1 MDVWSRIVVWILC
14 ASLLQHGQA
23 EKPAGTPAEESLQ
36 EVFCRI
42 DELLCQ
48 REDELL
54 SFEAVVSIHKQM
66 DDDANGN
73 VDVEESDEFIR
84 EDLNYHDPTVKHST
98 FHGEDKLISV
108 EDLWNTWK
116 VSEVYNWTADEVVQW
131 LIAYVELPQYEE
143 VFRKLQLSGRDM
155 PRLAITNAT
164 MTGTL
169 LKMTDRSHRQKLQ
182 LKALDTVLFG
192 PPLLTRHNHLKDFM
206 LVVSIVIGVGGCWF
220 AYIQN
225 RYSKEHMKKMMKD
238 LDGLH
243 RAEQSLHDLQE
254 RLQKAQEEHRTV
266 EVEKVHLEKK
276 LQNEISLAKQEA
288 QRLRELREGTENELS
303 RQKYAEQELEQVR
316 MALRNAEKELE
327 SHSNWSAPEALQ
339 KWLQLTHEV
348 EVQYYNIKKQSAEK
362 QLTLAKEGV
371 RTSGAFPVLPP
382 PPPAPSH
389 SPHRVFLFQAEKIK
403 KKRNTLFGTF
413 HVAHSSSLDDVDH
426 KILSAKQA
434 LSEVTAALRERLHR
448 WHQIEML
455 CGFQIVNNPGLHA
468 LMAFLNMD
476 PVLMGGAR
484 PAPTHFIMSDDLDDL
499 DEEIVSPI
507 SMQSPSLRHRHTDS
521 PLSTLGSQRLVEGHA
536 VGQSEAASPPVMYRP
551 SKVSLH
557 RMRSLSHGQSF
568 SSEHHPPGTTA
579 ATACPPPPP
588 HALPVYYHQ
597 STTYYLQ
604 MDSLP
609 DLPPPDLT
617 SGTPELS
624 RSDSDSSIPY
634 MGDSRLGKIPKSSL
648 SHRTLEELPSS
659 SQTPN
664 GGNRQLEQSSSAGA
678 LQRLSDSPQ
687 LEKLSEKSFTL
698 GEFSTGGTGPHYS
711 DSSRS
716 HSPSSTDADTPSP
729 GTEAKHNH
737 SKSTRIPQL
746 AAKKNPGDEDSGSTG
761 EDNDPTSG
769 KKKLT
774 LSLFKKPKK

>member
-1 MDVWSRIVVWILC
+1 M
-14 ASLLQHGQA
+14 
-23 EKPAGTPAEESLQ
+23 
-36 EVFCRI
+36 
-42 DELLCQ
+42 
-48 REDELL
+48 
-54 SFEAVVSIHKQM
+54 
-66 DDDANGN
+66 
-73 VDVEESDEFIR
+73 
-84 EDLNYHDPTVKHST
+84 
-98 FHGEDKLISV
+98 
-108 EDLWNTWK
+108 
-116 VSEVYNWTADEVVQW
+116 DEVVQW
-131 LIAYVELPQYEE
+131 LITYVELPQYEE
-143 VFRKLQLSGRDM
+143 TFRKLLLSGRDM
-155 PRLAITNAT
+155 PRLAVANAT
-164 MTGTL
+164 MTATL

-225 RYSKEHMKKMMKD
+225 RYSKDHMKKMMKD
-238 LDGLH
+238 LEGLH

-316 MALRNAEKELE
+316 MALKNAEKELE
-327 SHSNWSAPEALQ
+327 SHCNWSAPESLQ

-348 EVQYYNIKKQSAEK
+348 EVQYYNIKKQNAEK
-362 QLTLAKEGV
+362 QLLLAKEG
-371 RTSGAFPVLPP
+371 
-382 PPPAPSH
+382 
-389 SPHRVFLFQAEKIK
+389 AEKIK

-448 WHQIEML
+448 WQQIEML
-455 CGFQIVNNPGLHA
+455 CGFQIVNNPGLHV
-468 LMAFLNMD
+468 LMTSLNID
-476 PVLMGGAR
+476 PSLMGGAR
-484 PAPTHFIMSDDLDDL
+484 PAPTHFIMTDDLDDL

-507 SMQSPSLRHRHTDS
+507 TMQSPSLRHRHTDS
-521 PLSTLGSQRLVEGHA
+521 PHSTLGSQRLVEGHM
-536 VGQSEAASPPVMYRP
+536 VCQSEASPPIHYRP

-568 SSEHHPPGTTA
+568 SSEHHPAGGTA
-579 ATACPPPPP
+579 GSCPPPPP
-588 HALPVYYHQ
+588 GPHSLPVYFHH
-597 STTYYLQ
+597 STTYYLPL
-604 MDSLP
+604 DTLP

-617 SGTPELS
+617 SGMAYSSPGVGDLS
-624 RSDSDSSIPY
+624 RSDSESSIPY
-634 MGDSRLGKIPKSSL
+634 MGDPRLGKIPSVKSSL
-648 SHRTLEELPSS
+648 SHRALEELSPS

-664 GGNRQLEQSSSAGA
+664 GGNRQLELSGIGGA
-678 LQRLSDSPQ
+678 HQRLSESPQ
-687 LEKLSEKSFTL
+687 LEKSCSL
-698 GEFSTGGTGPHYS
+698 GEISMIGTGHQS

-737 SKSTRIPQL
+737 SRSTRIPQL
-746 AAKKNPGDEDSGSTG
+746 ASKKNPGDEDSGSTG
-761 EDNDPTSG
+761 EDNDPNSG
-769 KKKLT
+769 KKKLS

>member
-1 MDVWSRIVVWILC
+1 MDLWSRIVVWILC
-14 ASLLQHGQA
+14 ASFLHQGHADRPTGS
-23 EKPAGTPAEESLQ
+23 PPEESIVA
-36 EVFCRI
+36 EFCRI
-42 DELLCQ
+42 DQLLCQ
-48 REDELL
+48 KEEELL
-54 SFEAVVSIHKQM
+54 SFEAVMSIHKQM

-73 VDVEESDEFIR
+73 VDVEESDEFLR

-116 VSEVYNWTADEVVQW
+116 ISEVYNWTIDEVVQW
-131 LIAYVELPQYEE
+131 LITYVELPQYEE
-143 VFRKLQLSGRDM
+143 TFRKLQLSGRDM

-238 LDGLH
+238 LEGLH

-316 MALRNAEKELE
+316 MALKNAEKELE
-327 SHSNWSAPEALQ
+327 SHNNWSAPDSLQ

-348 EVQYYNIKKQSAEK
+348 EVQYYNIKKQNAEK
-362 QLTLAKEGV
+362 QLLLAKEG
-371 RTSGAFPVLPP
+371 
-382 PPPAPSH
+382 
-389 SPHRVFLFQAEKIK
+389 AEKIK

-426 KILSAKQA
+426 KILTAKQA

-448 WHQIEML
+448 WQQIEIL
-455 CGFQIVNNPGLHA
+455 CGFQIVNNPGLHVLMTA
-468 LMAFLNMD
+468 LNVD
-476 PVLMGGAR
+476 PSLMGGAR
-484 PAPTHFIMSDDLDDL
+484 PAPTHFIMTDDLDDL

-507 SMQSPSLRHRHTDS
+507 TMQSPN
-521 PLSTLGSQRLVEGHA
+521 LSTLRQRHVEPQHALGSQRLVEGYVVSQA
-536 VGQSEAASPPVMYRP
+536 EASPQIHYRP

-557 RMRSLSHGQSF
+557 RMRSFSHGQSF
-568 SSEHHPPGTTA
+568 SSEHHPSSTA
-579 ATACPPPPP
+579 SAVSTAPCPPFSTPPPPP
-588 HALPVYYHQ
+588 PPPAGPHAHPVYYHH

-609 DLPPPDLT
+609 DLPPPDIT
-617 SGTPELS
+617 SGIPCRSPSIGDLT
-624 RSDSDSSIPY
+624 RSDSESSIPY
-634 MGDSRLGKIPKSSL
+634 VGSKIPCSKPVTL
-648 SHRTLEELPSS
+648 SRAIEELPSS
-659 SQTPN
+659 SHTPN
-664 GGNRQLEQSSSAGA
+664 GGNRHLEIASMSS
-678 LQRLSDSPQ
+678 LQESLPESSD
-687 LEKLSEKSFTL
+687 LDKKLSEKSSSL
-698 GEFSTGGTGPHYS
+698 GEISTSGTIHS

-716 HSPSSTDADTPSP
+716 HSPSSTEPDTPSP
-729 GTEAKHNH
+729 GTESKHN
-737 SKSTRIPQL
+737 SKGTRIPQL
-746 AAKKNPGDEDSGSTG
+746 AGKKNLGDDDSGSTG
-761 EDNDPTSG
+761 EDTDSVTG
-769 KKKLT
+769 KKKILKM
-774 LSLFKKPKK
+774 FKKPKK

>member
-1 MDVWSRIVVWILC
+1 
-14 ASLLQHGQA
+14 
-23 EKPAGTPAEESLQ
+23 
-36 EVFCRI
+36 
-42 DELLCQ
+42 
-48 REDELL
+48 
-54 SFEAVVSIHKQM
+54 M

-73 VDVEESDEFIR
+73 VDVEESDEFLR

-108 EDLWNTWK
+108 EDLWTTWK
-116 VSEVYNWTADEVVQW
+116 VSEVYNWTVEEVVQW
-131 LIAYVELPQYEE
+131 LITYVELPQYEE
-143 VFRKLQLSGRDM
+143 IFRKLQLSGRDM

-164 MTGTL
+164 MTGAL

-225 RYSKEHMKKMMKD
+225 RYSKDHMKKMMKD
-238 LDGLH
+238 LEGLH

-316 MALRNAEKELE
+316 MALKNAEKELE
-327 SHSNWSAPEALQ
+327 SHSNWSAPESLQ

-348 EVQYYNIKKQSAEK
+348 EVQYYNIKKQNAEK
-362 QLTLAKEGV
+362 QLLLAKEG
-371 RTSGAFPVLPP
+371 
-382 PPPAPSH
+382 
-389 SPHRVFLFQAEKIK
+389 AEKIK

-434 LSEVTAALRERLHR
+434 LGEVTAALRERLHR

-455 CGFQIVNNPGLHA
+455 CGFQIVNNPGLHVLIA
-468 LMAFLNMD
+468 SLNID
-476 PVLMGGAR
+476 PSLMGGAR
-484 PAPTHFIMSDDLDDL
+484 PAPTHFIMTDDLDDL

-507 SMQSPSLRHRHTDS
+507 SMQSPNLSTLRQRHTDS
-521 PLSTLGSQRLVEGHA
+521 PLSTLGSQRLVEGY
-536 VGQSEAASPPVMYRP
+536 VMSQSEATPPVPYRP

-568 SSEHHPPGTTA
+568 SSDHHPSSSSSNASSTTCPPFPA
-579 ATACPPPPP
+579 PPPPP
-588 HALPVYYHQ
+588 NPAGSLSHPVYYHH

-609 DLPPPDLT
+609 DLPPPDVT
-617 SGTPELS
+617 SGIPCRSPSVGDLS

-634 MGDSRLGKIPKSSL
+634 VGEQRSLSSKLPSAKVL
-648 SHRTLEELPSS
+648 SHRALEDLPSS
-659 SQTPN
+659 SQTAN
-664 GGNRQLEQSSSAGA
+664 GGNRHLEMASITTIQ
-678 LQRLSDSPQ
+678 QRLSESPQ
-687 LEKLSEKSFTL
+687 LENKLMEKSISL
-698 GEFSTGGTGPHYS
+698 GEISLAGTVQSHS

-716 HSPSSTDADTPSP
+716 HSPCSTDAETPSP
-729 GTEAKHNH
+729 GTESKHNH

-746 AAKKNPGDEDSGSTG
+746 AAKKNPGEEDSGSTG
-761 EDNDPTSG
+761 EENDPSSG
-769 KKKLT
+769 KKKM
-774 LSLFKKPKK
+774 SLNIFKKPKK